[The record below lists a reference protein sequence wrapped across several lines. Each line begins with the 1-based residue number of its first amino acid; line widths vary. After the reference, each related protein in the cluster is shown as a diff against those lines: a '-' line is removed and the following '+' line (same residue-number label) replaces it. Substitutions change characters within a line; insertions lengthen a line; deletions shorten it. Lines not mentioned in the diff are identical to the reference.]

1 MSPTDVITLRWRRV
15 VESESRSFE
24 LSSRHVEGPSRRRTR
39 RIRVRV
45 RFIKTIDMEA
55 TTRHIGEKGVAVDG
69 STAAEYA
76 SEKFLKRPDA
86 P

>member
-1 MSPTDVITLRWRRV
+1 M
-15 VESESRSFE
+15 VESESWSFE
-24 LSSRHVEGPSRRRTR
+24 LSSGHVNGPSRSRTR

-45 RFIKTIDMEA
+45 RFIKTRDMEA
-55 TTRHIGEKGVAVDG
+55 TTRHIGEMVVAVDG

-86 P
+86 PNSEEAGS